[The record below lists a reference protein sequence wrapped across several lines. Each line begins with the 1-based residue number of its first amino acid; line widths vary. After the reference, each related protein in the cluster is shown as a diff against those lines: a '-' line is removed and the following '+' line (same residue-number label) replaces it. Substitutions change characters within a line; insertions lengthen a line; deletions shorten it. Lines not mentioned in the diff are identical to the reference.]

1 MSLHTRSKFPD
12 TIGKTVPGNHKHSVL
27 KPKSKQVPKDS
38 SSKKE
43 FDAAGQ
49 VGVSERSTLE

>member
-1 MSLHTRSKFPD
+1 MSLQTRSKFPD
-12 TIGKTVPGNHKHSVL
+12 TIGKVTTGKRKKLVL
-27 KPKSKQVPKDS
+27 PPKPKQTVKGN

>member
-12 TIGKTVPGNHKHSVL
+12 TIGKTTASKRKRLVSPS
-27 KPKSKQVPKDS
+27 KPKQKPEGNPT
-38 SSKKE
+38 KKE

>member
-12 TIGKTVPGNHKHSVL
+12 TIGKSTTNKRKQLVSP
-27 KPKSKQVPKDS
+27 PKSKQIPKDS